1 MNLKKFNCD
10 MACFSLFVDVVYNKH
25 KHVKPPWDIHKSKV
39 AITMVVLTRVGNK
52 YRSMALLTIIWIT
65 SFNELSFARKHNSI
79 TLMKHN
85 PF

>member
-1 MNLKKFNCD
+1 
-10 MACFSLFVDVVYNKH
+10 MACFSLFVDVVYN

-52 YRSMALLTIIWIT
+52 YCSMALLTIIWIT
-65 SFNELSFARKHNSI
+65 SFNELSFAKKHNSI